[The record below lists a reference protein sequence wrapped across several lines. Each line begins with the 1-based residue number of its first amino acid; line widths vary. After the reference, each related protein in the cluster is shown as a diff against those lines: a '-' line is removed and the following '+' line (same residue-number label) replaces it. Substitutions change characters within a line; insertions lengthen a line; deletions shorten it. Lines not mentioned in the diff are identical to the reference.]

1 MFVESFKNNGIP
13 YLRLVRNDR
22 ITNKN
27 GVKTSTK
34 RVVLPEFATSSHN
47 NIKLFLY
54 FSRFSLIF
62 LCPYDIMC
70 M

>member
-1 MFVESFKNNGIP
+1 MYRSDGYRVKG
-13 YLRLVRNDR
+13 NDPMYE
-22 ITNKN
+22 I
-27 GVKTSTK
+27 VPHIMP
-34 RVVLPEFATSSHN
+34 PEFATSSHN

-62 LCPYDIMC
+62 LCPYDIMY

>member
-1 MFVESFKNNGIP
+1 MEK
-13 YLRLVRNDR
+13 RLLCGEEV
-22 ITNKN
+22 
-27 GVKTSTK
+27 S
-34 RVVLPEFATSSHN
+34 PEFATSSHN

>member
-1 MFVESFKNNGIP
+1 MHIALFE
-13 YLRLVRNDR
+13 
-22 ITNKN
+22 KN
-27 GVKTSTK
+27 GYPKLVVVKHCAGASE
-34 RVVLPEFATSSHN
+34 VGASPQGPPEFATSSHN

-62 LCPYDIMC
+62 LCPYDIMY

>member
-1 MFVESFKNNGIP
+1 MYRSDGYRVKG
-13 YLRLVRNDR
+13 NDPMYEIVPHIMPQR
-22 ITNKN
+22 
-27 GVKTSTK
+27 
-34 RVVLPEFATSSHN
+34 PEFATSSHN